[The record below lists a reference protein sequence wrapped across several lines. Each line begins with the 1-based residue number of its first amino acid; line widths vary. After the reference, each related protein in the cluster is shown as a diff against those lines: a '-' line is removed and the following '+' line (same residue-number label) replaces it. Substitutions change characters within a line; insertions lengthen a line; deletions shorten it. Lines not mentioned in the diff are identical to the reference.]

1 MKFDE
6 FELASKICDY
16 SPGDYSPREVNL
28 DKDLTK
34 TDCDID
40 VKSDLVLFQHNKEL
54 LLPVSEI
61 KTERVKEKLK
71 EEFMILTRGE
81 MDEFENEDKLVDKF
95 PENKHFKEETQPDIG
110 LKCPVT
116 KGEAVGIEFIT

>member
-6 FELASKICDY
+6 FELTSKICND
-16 SPGDYSPREVNL
+16 SPGDYSPRESNL

-95 PENKHFKEETQPDIG
+95 PENKHFKEET
-110 LKCPVT
+110 
-116 KGEAVGIEFIT
+116 